1 MRRFNGAVS
10 TLVTAGFVIAMVLS
24 PSLAQAQRARPRD
37 SGGESGGSTGR
48 VAVPRGS
55 GGSTSAAPA
64 RPVTAPRGS
73 SDSGRTTSG
82 DDSRPRQT
90 PYSRPRDGQVAVGE
104 AVPRRSRPPSSGGS
118 TVWPGGNYYGGFYPW
133 GYGGFGFSSYWGG
146 YYDPWYWG
154 SYPTY
159 QSSGY
164 AGYEGSLR
172 LKVKPVDAEVFVDG
186 YYAGRV
192 DEFDGV
198 FQRLRIEVGPHR
210 IEIRMDGYEPL
221 AFEVRILPDH
231 KTTYEGALAPLR
243 P

>member
-1 MRRFNGAVS
+1 
-10 TLVTAGFVIAMVLS
+10 
-24 PSLAQAQRARPRD
+24 
-37 SGGESGGSTGR
+37 
-48 VAVPRGS
+48 
-55 GGSTSAAPA
+55 
-64 RPVTAPRGS
+64 
-73 SDSGRTTSG
+73 
-82 DDSRPRQT
+82 
-90 PYSRPRDGQVAVGE
+90 VAVGE

-118 TVWPGGNYYGGFYPW
+118 TVWPGGTYYGGFYPW

-192 DEFDGV
+192 DEFDGI
-198 FQRLRIEVGPHR
+198 FQRLPIEVGPHR

-221 AFEVRILPDH
+221 TVEVRILQDR
-231 KTTYEGALAPLR
+231 KTTYEGTLVPIR